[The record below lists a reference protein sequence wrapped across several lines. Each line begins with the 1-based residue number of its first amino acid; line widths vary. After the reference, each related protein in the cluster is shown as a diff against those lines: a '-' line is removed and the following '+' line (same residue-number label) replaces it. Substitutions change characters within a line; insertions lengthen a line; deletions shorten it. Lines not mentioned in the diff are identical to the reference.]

1 MSACVQLLHE
11 RLPRTKHRGP
21 ARHRVESD
29 CSIMAMWAKQAANL
43 IGEDLFA
50 NLELQELRP
59 PRLQHARTKSG
70 SRCRKRGSLPA
81 CRGPH
86 KTLLC
91 TRNAQRSLDMPGR
104 RQMAKQGLSRRFL
117 LVGRTFGSSDG
128 SDRWMRL
135 WLTPSEGCVAG
146 AQSSDREIETEQQ

>member
-1 MSACVQLLHE
+1 MSA
-11 RLPRTKHRGP
+11 RGRRAQTRQSTGVGQHDIAWP
-21 ARHRVESD
+21 D

-43 IGEDLFA
+43 VGEELFA
-50 NLELQELRP
+50 NLHLQQLHP
-59 PRLQHARTKSG
+59 PRLPCTRTKSA
-70 SRCRKRGSLPA
+70 SRCRRGGLPLHPPRSLPA
-81 CRGPH
+81 CRSPR
-86 KTLLC
+86 T
-91 TRNAQRSLDMPGR
+91 AQRSLDMPGR